1 VLLAVASCPS
11 LPATAL
17 VTTGGSYSRRITGGL
32 KAAWGDGNEEDDR
45 RDPFFQRPAYTRSAA
60 SRKAKAERVA
70 VTLSYCQIIHYGCT
84 ASLSFTRGAPTRLG
98 SSVADAGSAYVRLHP
113 SPARTSTTAA
123 FHPARGA
130 DPEMH
135 PCPASVLS
143 WTLCS
148 GPHVA
153 QSSVG
158 ANQLQSRPAQE
169 LGALHVTAR
178 H

>member
-1 VLLAVASCPS
+1 MKKTIEEIRSSQGSVSGIYQISRVQKGKGGACSSNVVVLSNNTLRVYGFAVFYQ
-11 LPATAL
+11 
-17 VTTGGSYSRRITGGL
+17 G
-32 KAAWGDGNEEDDR
+32 
-45 RDPFFQRPAYTRSAA
+45 
-60 SRKAKAERVA
+60 
-70 VTLSYCQIIHYGCT
+70 
-84 ASLSFTRGAPTRLG
+84 GAPTRLG
-98 SSVADAGSAYVRLHP
+98 SSVADAGSAYMRLHP

-148 GPHVA
+148 GPLVA